1 MAGSAL
7 PIPVRKT
14 VPATP
19 CGAAAHARFSLDA
32 FTMTPLKLAVLP
44 ALLALSLCQTTTAG
58 TSSSAS
64 FQATFVVLE
73 ACTITSQ
80 RGALPSV
87 RCQHNSPYMIERQAG
102 VNGQLSITF

>member
-1 MAGSAL
+1 M
-7 PIPVRKT
+7 K
-14 VPATP
+14 
-19 CGAAAHARFSLDA
+19 
-32 FTMTPLKLAVLP
+32 PLKFAFLP
-44 ALLALSLCQTTTAG
+44 ALLALSVCQTTTAG

-80 RGALPSV
+80 RGSAMPSV

-102 VNGQLSITF
+102 INGQLSITF

>member
-1 MAGSAL
+1 M
-7 PIPVRKT
+7 K
-14 VPATP
+14 
-19 CGAAAHARFSLDA
+19 
-32 FTMTPLKLAVLP
+32 PLKFAFLP
-44 ALLALSLCQTTTAG
+44 ALLALSVCQTTTAG

-80 RGALPSV
+80 RGGGMPSV

-102 VNGQLSITF
+102 IDGQLSITF